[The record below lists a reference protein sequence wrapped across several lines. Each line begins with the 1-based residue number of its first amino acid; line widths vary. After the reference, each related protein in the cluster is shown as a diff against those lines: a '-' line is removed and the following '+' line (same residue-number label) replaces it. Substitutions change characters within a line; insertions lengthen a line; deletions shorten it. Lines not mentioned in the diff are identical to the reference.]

1 VNALLRCANYLLPK
15 LFLVAALAG
24 CVNLPRHGPTEG
36 GFVLRG
42 NLGVVQDEESFSAR
56 FYWRQNGPNF
66 LIDLW
71 GPLGQGRVALAGN
84 DRRLELREGDGKVIT
99 EGAPDAVMRQHL
111 GWSLPLS
118 VLPEWVQGRPAG
130 NAPVVDAIYDEAG
143 RLTAFSQLDWRVEL
157 ERYQRVVSAQAD
169 VAEGS
174 ESAAGDGRPETF
186 LPHRVTATRNAYRVR
201 LAISAWQ
208 F

>member
-1 VNALLRCANYLLPK
+1 VNLLPRHANYLLLK
-15 LFLVAALAG
+15 IFFLAFLAG
-24 CVNLPRHGPTEG
+24 CVSLPRYEPMEG

-42 NLGVVQDEESFSAR
+42 NLGVVQEDESFSAR
-56 FYWRQNGPNF
+56 FYWRQNGPDF

-84 DRRLELREGDGKVIT
+84 ERRLELREGDGKMIT

-118 VLPEWVQGRPAG
+118 VLPDWVQGRPAG
-130 NAPVVDAIYDEAG
+130 GSPVVDPVYDEAG
-143 RLTAFSQLDWRVEL
+143 RLAAFSQLDWRVEL
-157 ERYQRVVSAQAD
+157 ERYQRVGSEGAEVEAG
-169 VAEGS
+169 AEGIT
-174 ESAAGDGRPETF
+174 EGRAPGAF
-186 LPHRVTATRNAYRVR
+186 LPHRVTATRSSYRVR

-208 F
+208 I